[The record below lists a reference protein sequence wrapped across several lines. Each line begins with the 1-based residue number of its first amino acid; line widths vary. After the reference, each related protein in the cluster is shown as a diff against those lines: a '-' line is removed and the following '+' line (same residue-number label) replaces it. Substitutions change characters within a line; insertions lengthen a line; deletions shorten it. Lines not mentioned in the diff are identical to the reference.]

1 MKVVIFGAA
10 GQTGKHLVSQALE
23 TGHSVTAFVRDP
35 AKLGVTHTN
44 LRIVQGTST
53 DAAAVERAVEGQDA
67 VISALGQVKPFQ
79 PGLMVQ
85 TATNIVNAMKKHG
98 VKRLVYLTGAGVTTP
113 KDPPSF
119 AARVIVPLMKVVAG
133 PMLEDSAAGVRI
145 VQASD
150 LDWTIVRGPRLGNN
164 PPRGSYI
171 TGYIKT
177 GFEEFS
183 RADLAD
189 FMLKEAEK
197 RQYVRELPIV
207 YYAS

>member
-10 GQTGKHLVSQALE
+10 GQTGKHLVAKALDA
-23 TGHSVTAFVRDP
+23 GHEVTAFVRDP
-35 AKLGVTHTN
+35 AKLAIKHERLHTA
-44 LRIVQGTST
+44 QGTST
-53 DAAAVERAVEGQDA
+53 DAAAVARAIQGQDA

-79 PGLMVQ
+79 PDLMKQ
-85 TATNIVNAMKKHG
+85 TATHIIAAMKQHG
-98 VKRLVYLTGAGVTTP
+98 VKRLVYLTGAGVTSP

-133 PMLEDSAAGVRI
+133 EMLADSALGVRL
-145 VQASD
+145 VQESN

-164 PPRGSYI
+164 PPRGAFIS
-171 TGYIKT
+171 GYIKT

-189 FMLKEAEK
+189 FMLQEAVRSE
-197 RQYVRELPIV
+197 YVREMPIV